1 MRDTLRIIVIALA
14 SAALSQCACGS
25 VTSSRDGDS
34 DSGGDASGDASGDTS
49 GDGAGDVEGDPVERN
64 QLRGTLRDFLDT
76 HPDFEAELGTET
88 GIVEDVL
95 GSDDKP
101 VYAHGDT
108 GDTSD
113 TTHGRE
119 AFDQWY
125 RDVGGVN
132 MSMPF
137 TITLTNTSG
146 DIWTYD
152 NPEFFP
158 LDGELLGN
166 QDREHNYHFTYEIHT
181 RFQYRGGETF
191 TFTGDDDLWVFVNG
205 HLAIDLGGVHGPISG
220 TVDFDDMATE
230 LEIEPGN
237 VYTLD
242 FFFAERHTVQ
252 SNFRIDTTIEEFDI
266 I

>member
-1 MRDTLRIIVIALA
+1 MSDIRNISAITLAAALA
-14 SAALSQCACGS
+14 CGCGS
-25 VTSSRDGDS
+25 VVNDRDGGS
-34 DSGGDASGDASGDTS
+34 DAGGDAPGDVSGDLP
-49 GDGAGDVEGDPVERN
+49 GDVDEEPVERN

-88 GIVEDVL
+88 GIVEDML
-95 GSDDKP
+95 GTDGKP
-101 VYAHGDT
+101 VYAGGDGT
-108 GDTSD
+108 I
-113 TTHGRE
+113 TTHGQE

-125 RDVGGVN
+125 RDVEGVN

-137 TITLTNTSG
+137 TITLTNDSG

-166 QDREHNYHFTYEIHT
+166 QEREHNYHFTYEIHT

-205 HLAIDLGGVHGPISG
+205 HLAIDLGGVHGPLSG
-220 TVDFDDMATE
+220 TVDFDAMADE
-230 LEIEPGN
+230 LEITPDN

>member
-1 MRDTLRIIVIALA
+1 MREVHRTSVIIIAAVLA
-14 SAALSQCACGS
+14 CGCGS
-25 VTSSRDGDS
+25 VVTDRDG
-34 DSGGDASGDASGDTS
+34 GGDAGGDTPGDVSGDVS
-49 GDGAGDVEGDPVERN
+49 GDGAGDVDEDAPERN

-95 GSDDKP
+95 GTDGKP
-101 VYAHGDT
+101 VYAGGSGT
-108 GDTSD
+108 D
-113 TTHGRE
+113 TTHGQE

-125 RDVGGVN
+125 RDVEGVN
-132 MSMPF
+132 ESMPF

-166 QDREHNYHFTYEIHT
+166 QDREHNYHFTYEIHA

-191 TFTGDDDLWVFVNG
+191 SFTGDDDLWVFVNG
-205 HLAIDLGGVHGPISG
+205 HLAIDLGGVHGPLSG
-220 TVDFDDMATE
+220 TVDFDAMASE
-230 LEIEPGN
+230 LEIETGN
-237 VYTLD
+237 TYSLD